1 MLLPQRELG
10 ARDSA
15 LAWSWSRDG
24 SGGSAPPGSERLAI
38 PVPHQRRSPALC
50 AFPPAPGA
58 PYPLSRLTWHPRR
71 GHQSPPSGRRSEASP
86 GWRDGRSR
94 AARRPCPSHRS
105 QRTEQVRSRFRPVA
119 SIPLAHFRGQRR
131 AAASSLGTSG
141 HSRRRFSWKP
151 PKGSFCGGAKTAW
164 QKGSCPRM
172 DGCGPV
178 LSPELPPA

>member
-1 MLLPQRELG
+1 MRTAMLLPQRELG

-58 PYPLSRLTWHPRR
+58 PHPLSRLTWHPRR

-94 AARRPCPSHRS
+94 APRAAPAPPTAPSA
-105 QRTEQVRSRFRPVA
+105 RSRCALGSAQWPASPSPTFVA
-119 SIPLAHFRGQRR
+119 SAGQQLPLWGPLDILEDGLAGNR
-131 AAASSLGTSG
+131 
-141 HSRRRFSWKP
+141 
-151 PKGSFCGGAKTAW
+151 PKGVSVEG
-164 QKGSCPRM
+164 QKQPGRRVPALGWM
-172 DGCGPV
+172 AAV
-178 LSPELPPA
+178 LF